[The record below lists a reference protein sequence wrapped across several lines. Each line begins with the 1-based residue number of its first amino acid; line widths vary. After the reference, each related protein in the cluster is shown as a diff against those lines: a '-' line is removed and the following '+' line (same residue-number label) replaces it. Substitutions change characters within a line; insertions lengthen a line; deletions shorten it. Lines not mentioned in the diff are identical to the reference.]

1 MENNLKKL
9 YKITVVLTI
18 ENEWGRRAV
27 APATDYY
34 GRYKSPED
42 AITRTKYK
50 YKLHNK
56 VEGNDEYVYKFKVEE
71 VQEEPKD
78 TVHVVENKP
87 SNNDA
92 IYINNKPVDK
102 YSMISVEGNV
112 TTVTK
117 DTLLMFDKGSIHV
130 SAINSYRL
138 KEAEKEFSWEPISYE
153 LYINDVLY
161 QTFSD
166 EYYDKALSTI
176 LTLDRIMKDL
186 YSVVN
191 YKTIK

>member
-34 GRYKSPED
+34 GRYKSPQD

-50 YKLHNK
+50 YKLRNK

-87 SNNDA
+87 SDNDT
-92 IYINNKPVDK
+92 IYINNKPCDK
-102 YSMISVEGNV
+102 FSMISVEGNV
-112 TTVTK
+112 STITK
-117 DTLLMFDKGSIHV
+117 DTLLMFDKGSIRV
-130 SAINSYRL
+130 SAIESYRI
-138 KEAEKEFSWEPISYE
+138 KEEKAFSWEPTEYE
-153 LYINDVLY
+153 LYINDVLF

-166 EYYDKALSTI
+166 EYHDKALSTI

-186 YSVVN
+186 YGVVN
-191 YKTIK
+191 YKTLK